1 MTNHATLR
9 SFTFRD
15 FDAYASSIVDADVNI
30 KLPRLDR
37 SHWTMQY
44 INFPDSIN
52 IQVAYEGSGSI
63 SAGAVQDD
71 GFVLFVA
78 EGDCQGNGVR
88 IDRDSVL
95 LMPPGKEFCNP
106 SKGETEWLAV
116 FIPYATA
123 EATDLITSRDVIGN
137 TARVIHPSRGT
148 VERLRSLI
156 KRYVAGAQ
164 VEPGLLQEFAS
175 VTSFRK
181 ALAESVKDCLFVDAA
196 KSRRVTGRPRTVDA
210 KLIASAIELIE
221 DSPEATPTLPDL
233 VEALGVSER
242 SVRTGFQN
250 YLGVSPQKYIDLSR
264 LHRARKQLLTSSFP
278 DATVTKVAAQLGMWD
293 FGRFAARYQATFGE
307 RPSET
312 LRQHKKSTSMKR
324 RANPRVPGNASSE

>member
-15 FDAYASSIVDADVNI
+15 FDAYASSIADADVNM
-30 KLPRLDR
+30 KLPRVDR

-44 INFPDSIN
+44 INLPGSIN

-71 GFVLFVA
+71 GFVLFLA

-88 IDRDSVL
+88 IDRDSVF

-137 TARVIHPSRGT
+137 TARVIHPSRGAT
-148 VERLRSLI
+148 DRLRSLI

-164 VEPGLLQEFAS
+164 VEPGLLQEVAS
-175 VTSFRK
+175 VASFSQV
-181 ALAESVKDCLFVDAA
+181 LADCVKDCLFVDDA
-196 KSRRVTGRPRTVDA
+196 KSDSRAGRPPTVHS
-210 KLIASAIELIE
+210 KLIVTAVELIE
-221 DSPEATPTLPDL
+221 DSPEPILALEEL
-233 VEALGVSER
+233 VAALDVSKR
-242 SVRTGFQN
+242 SIQAGFQK
-250 YLGVSPQKYIDLSR
+250 YMGVSPHKYMELCG
-264 LHRARKQLLTSSFP
+264 LHRARRQLAAGSLTET
-278 DATVTKVAAQLGMWD
+278 TVTKVAAEVGMWD
-293 FGRFAARYQATFGE
+293 FGRFAARYRAFFGE
-307 RPSET
+307 LPSET
-312 LRQHKKSTSMKR
+312 LKR
-324 RANPRVPGNASSE
+324 RAQST